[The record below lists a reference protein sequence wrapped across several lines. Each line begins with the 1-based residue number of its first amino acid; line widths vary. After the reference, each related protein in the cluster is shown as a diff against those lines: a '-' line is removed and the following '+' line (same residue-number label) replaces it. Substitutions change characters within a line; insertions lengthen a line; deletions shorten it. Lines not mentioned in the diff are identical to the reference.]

1 MRKIFFIIVIVL
13 CWHKDIIAQP
23 IDSVAVRLLIKQNQ
37 ELLLKLTQNND
48 RMNKLTDSIKQAYN
62 TIGQHEMDLQKAD
75 AGLRQFRTRLE
86 INEESRYR
94 IIRNNLLYSFEF
106 FEILNDKLNTL
117 EAFNQLETYQNMLVD
132 LNNPASESMGFS
144 YNKKVM
150 QLLDSNLP
158 IPAKK
163 KSRFLDFAK
172 VLLENPVVKGVTSI
186 TPVLNIGS
194 SVFSYVTALSVNEDK
209 VTADNLSNLKKDLDK
224 YTNYYVSLNNANQSF
239 NTSLSSF
246 KVSNTNLH
254 NKLHEFVVKNLIESG
269 FNPKSHYDANSET
282 SSAAQLTYLFS
293 VYNRE
298 AAYKYLDDIE
308 RKFTEKGKINYGKI
322 LENNQQLINMNKRTH
337 EVIGLYK
344 DFEYLFG
351 QYMAMLEKNNK
362 DMITIM
368 EQASADKLSD
378 TPTMIN
384 QQVEKLKVEKRKG
397 AESIQKAINMPK
409 MKSLVDKLDTFYPAM

>member
-1 MRKIFFIIVIVL
+1 MKKILVFAMLFL
-13 CWHKDIIAQP
+13 CWNREILAQP
-23 IDSVAVRLLIKQNQ
+23 IDSVAVRLLMRQNQ
-37 ELLLKLTQNND
+37 ELLLRLTQNNE
-48 RMNKLTDSIKQAYN
+48 RMNKLTDSLKQAYN

-117 EAFNQLETYQNMLVD
+117 EAFNQLETYQGMLLD

-150 QLLDSNLP
+150 QLLDAN
-158 IPAKK
+158 IPPVKK
-163 KSRFLDFAK
+163 KSRYLDFAK
-172 VLLENPVVKGVTSI
+172 VLLENPVVKGVTSL

-194 SVFSYVTALSVNEDK
+194 SVFSYVTALSANEDK
-209 VTADNLSNLKKDLDK
+209 ITPENLSTLKKDLDK
-224 YTNYYVSLNNANQSF
+224 YTNYYVSLNNANHSF
-239 NTSLSSF
+239 NTSLTSF

-254 NKLHEFVVKNLIESG
+254 NKLYEFVIKNLMESG
-269 FNPKSHYDANSET
+269 FNPKENINLGADN
-282 SSAAQLTYLFS
+282 SSATQLTYLFS
-293 VYNRE
+293 IYNRE

-308 RKFTEKGKINYGKI
+308 RKYTEKGKINYGKI
-322 LENNQQLINMNKRTH
+322 LENNTQLVNMNKRTN
-337 EVIGLYK
+337 EVITLYK

-362 DMITIM
+362 DMIAIM
-368 EQASADKLSD
+368 EQAAIDKLSD
-378 TPTMIN
+378 TPAMVT

-397 AESIQKAINMPK
+397 TESIQKAINMPK
-409 MKSLVDKLDTFYPAM
+409 MKVLIDKLDTFYPAM